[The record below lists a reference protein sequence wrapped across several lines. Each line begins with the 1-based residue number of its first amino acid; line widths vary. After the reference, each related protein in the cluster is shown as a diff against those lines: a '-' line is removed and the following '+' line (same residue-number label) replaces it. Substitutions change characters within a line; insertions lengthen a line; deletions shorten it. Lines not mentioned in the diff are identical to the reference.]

1 AGDPVQAALWGLLRT
16 ARTEYPERTIRLL
29 DLDEAAS
36 PETTARA
43 LFSTGEPEL
52 AVIGG
57 RVTAPR
63 LVRVSA
69 ADASERVVLDPERT
83 VLVTGGT
90 GELGRELAEHLVRHH
105 GVRHLVLTS
114 RQGEAA
120 PGAADVCSAL
130 VAAGAESVRIE
141 ACDVADRE
149 QIATVVNGLGGALG
163 SVFHLAAVLD
173 DGLLAGQSAERFA
186 RVLAPKA

>member
-29 DLDEAAS
+29 DLDEDAS
-36 PETTARA
+36 ADAVERA

-90 GELGRELAEHLVRHH
+90 GELG
-105 GVRHLVLTS
+105 
-114 RQGEAA
+114 
-120 PGAADVCSAL
+120 
-130 VAAGAESVRIE
+130 
-141 ACDVADRE
+141 
-149 QIATVVNGLGGALG
+149 
-163 SVFHLAAVLD
+163 
-173 DGLLAGQSAERFA
+173 
-186 RVLAPKA
+186 